1 MSEFQNKKQ
10 IPRHGKST
18 FIVSFIRNIG
28 STFDA
33 NTHILLRRD
42 QFSLTEQPECM
53 NGTLSRKH

>member
-1 MSEFQNKKQ
+1 M
-10 IPRHGKST
+10 